1 MHTSLLL
8 VVLAGGLTAGAD
20 AGSLN
25 WATDYAQAKKQAKEA
40 GKPLAIFLNEG
51 DAAAAKL
58 LTDGN
63 LSGTTQQ
70 LLSSDYVAL
79 FINTAT
85 PAGKDLAGKFDLPGG
100 KGIVVSDRSGVYQ
113 ALRHEGETS
122 NSQLETYLKKYADPT
137 FVVRTTDSNTTARTS
152 FYQGN
157 GQYVP
162 VTVGDRGSGRR
173 GCSRSRLLRTGQR
186 LGAGQ
191 SGHHQWRQL
200 PELQWWLSPLT
211 RPVNRLAAGSPP
223 RDPAA
228 ICVFG
233 PFFPQKSDSRPKR
246 EP

>member
-162 VTVGDRGSGRR
+162 VTGAPVIGAPVAEGAPAPVYYAPGNAWVPASPAIISGGSCPSCSGGYRR
-173 GCSRSRLLRTGQR
+173 
-186 LGAGQ
+186 
-191 SGHHQWRQL
+191 
-200 PELQWWLSPLT
+200 
-211 RPVNRLAAGSPP
+211 
-223 RDPAA
+223 
-228 ICVFG
+228 
-233 PFFPQKSDSRPKR
+233 
-246 EP
+246 